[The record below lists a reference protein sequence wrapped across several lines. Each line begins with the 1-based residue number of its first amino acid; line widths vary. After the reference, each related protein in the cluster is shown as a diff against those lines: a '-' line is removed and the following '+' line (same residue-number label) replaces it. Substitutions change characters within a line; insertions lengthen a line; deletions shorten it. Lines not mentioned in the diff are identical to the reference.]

1 MSLRMEKEVTRTP
14 VPFQFFG
21 SPSYPCPL
29 CIWVLWTH
37 CSRKLKYLLLHVGI
51 KMVPWTAEN
60 SMASPT
66 P

>member
-21 SPSYPCPL
+21 SPSYPYPL

-51 KMVPWTAEN
+51 KMVP
-60 SMASPT
+60 
-66 P
+66 